1 MAYIPKFSHIG
12 EEIHYSLFMPTN
24 QLSAIM
30 FTDIVG
36 YTSMMQQDRERA
48 MGAVKL
54 HESTLKAKIS
64 QYEGELLQTYG
75 DGSLSIFN
83 SASAAIQ
90 CAKEIQEMI
99 RDQVPL
105 RIGLHI
111 GEITRDG
118 EHTFGDGVNIA
129 SRIESMGQ
137 AGTVLF
143 SKDLYSRIRNRPE
156 FVAKSLGKF
165 AFKNVEE
172 DMEVFALA
180 NDGFPVPSPDKMVGK
195 GRAIPEQTPSK
206 NRTLFRGIT
215 AGFIGVLIG
224 MGIWLSMGYDS
235 KKEAPDSIELENL
248 TSLAVLGFE
257 NLSPKDSAENQF
269 FCDGITEDIRTHLT
283 KLSAVRVHN
292 INSPKNKEIWD
303 LAGQEEV
310 DYLIEG
316 NVRRL
321 GNEVRV
327 TAKLLDVNTK
337 AQIWAESYDRE
348 LTGIFEIQSDIA
360 KNIAQALEI
369 KLSPKEEEAISPLG
383 TDNLEAYK
391 LYLKACYQFETD
403 SYESLAKRI
412 DMFKE
417 VIEMDPDFAAAHAS
431 LGERYTYLVSWWGQ
445 SNLSREEVYQLAKE
459 EFTKAIELNP
469 YEPITYYRMAT
480 MNMHLEWDFVTAEKN
495 ILKALELAPNS
506 AGPRDY
512 YQWLYT
518 LLGKYD
524 ESITYGEQVMAMQ
537 PNYAWGAAHL
547 GLTLF
552 VDGQKERALQFL
564 IENQQ
569 KHPMNVSVGWR
580 LAQVYLASDS
590 TEKVIDFIE
599 TGLEMA
605 GQRVV
610 PLLATLGGAYARTG
624 NRDNANQ
631 IIRELEGRKKEGENN
646 IEFFIAMIYA
656 GGKDKKQ
663 TLEWLG
669 KSYEAHNWE
678 IVWLGCYPVFDFLH
692 EEPDYQELLRKI
704 HLR

>member
-36 YTSMMQQDRERA
+36 YTSMMQQDRELA
-48 MGAVKL
+48 MRAVKL

-327 TAKLLDVNTK
+327 TAKLLDVNPRIRY
-337 AQIWAESYDRE
+337 AAAEAAGE
-348 LTGIFEIQSDIA
+348 LTIEEAAPVMLQMLEDEEEDDKVTMAAIWSLSQIGGDDARAYILSLLDNAEDNDITEFLED
-360 KNIAQALEI
+360 ALE
-369 KLSPKEEEAISPLG
+369 
-383 TDNLEAYK
+383 NL
-391 LYLKACYQFETD
+391 
-403 SYESLAKRI
+403 
-412 DMFKE
+412 
-417 VIEMDPDFAAAHAS
+417 DFN
-431 LGERYTYLVSWWGQ
+431 E
-445 SNLSREEVYQLAKE
+445 QLNK
-459 EFTKAIELNP
+459 FDL
-469 YEPITYYRMAT
+469 
-480 MNMHLEWDFVTAEKN
+480 
-495 ILKALELAPNS
+495 
-506 AGPRDY
+506 
-512 YQWLYT
+512 
-518 LLGKYD
+518 
-524 ESITYGEQVMAMQ
+524 
-537 PNYAWGAAHL
+537 
-547 GLTLF
+547 LTLDE
-552 VDGQKERALQFL
+552 DGDL
-564 IENQQ
+564 
-569 KHPMNVSVGWR
+569 V
-580 LAQVYLASDS
+580 
-590 TEKVIDFIE
+590 
-599 TGLEMA
+599 
-605 GQRVV
+605 
-610 PLLATLGGAYARTG
+610 
-624 NRDNANQ
+624 
-631 IIRELEGRKKEGENN
+631 ELDEDEL
-646 IEFFIAMIYA
+646 
-656 GGKDKKQ
+656 D
-663 TLEWLG
+663 
-669 KSYEAHNWE
+669 YE
-678 IVWLGCYPVFDFLH
+678 D
-692 EEPDYQELLRKI
+692 D
-704 HLR
+704 